1 MKSNNSSSSSKS
13 ASSNKPK
20 NSNRSGFSK
29 NKGPK
34 NDRRNDKPKK
44 FGNSLT
50 AVKTAR
56 KEAKNNAK
64 KKNELNPNLLIQRAQ
79 QVVEEVSA
87 IETRFDE
94 MNIHPAIL
102 GNLRTMGFEHPTEI
116 QIKTYDKL
124 VEGENLIGIA
134 NTGTGKT
141 GAFLIPILQRLLN
154 QENERFLSLVIV
166 PTRELA
172 LQVYDEFN
180 KLTRGMKFN
189 AACFIGG
196 TNIEKDLR
204 VLKNPYDIVIATPG
218 RLIDL
223 KDRGGIKLIKFEV
236 LVLDEFD
243 KMLDMGFVK
252 DVRHIVDLMR
262 HRKQTLL
269 FSATKDPKQA
279 AIIDEI
285 VTDPMLVQVSSG
297 QSSSNNVDQ
306 DIIRVGANEDKFS
319 ILLGMLRKEEFSKVI
334 IFSELKH
341 GATRLSR
348 KLNSCGIKSD
358 CIHGDKSQNYRVNA
372 LEKFKSGEINV
383 LVATDVAAR
392 GIDVNDITHVI
403 NYQLPK
409 DYETYIHRVG
419 RTGRAGKKGVALT
432 FVDSEDG
439 KFEIS
444 N

>member
-1 MKSNNSSSSSKS
+1 MQDKQKSNAPKNASGNSGSSKNNGSKKPSFNKS
-13 ASSNKPK
+13 AK
-20 NSNRSGFSK
+20 SK
-29 NKGPK
+29 
-34 NDRRNDKPKK
+34 DRRNDRPNKGSKEITP
-44 FGNSLT
+44 
-50 AVKTAR
+50 VKGARKAAR
-56 KEAKNNAK
+56 KEAKKAK
-64 KKNELNPNLLIQRAQ
+64 ELNPNLLIQRAS
-79 QVVEEVSA
+79 QVVEETVK
-87 IETRFDE
+87 IETKFEE

-102 GNLRTMGFEHPTEI
+102 GNLRNMGFVHPTEI
-116 QIKTYDKL
+116 QIKTYDQL
-124 VEGENLIGIA
+124 VEGQNLIGIA

-141 GAFLIPILQRLLN
+141 GAFLIPIIQRLLN
-154 QENERFLSLVIV
+154 QENERFLSMVIV

-172 LQVYDEFN
+172 LQVYDEFK
-180 KLTRGMKFN
+180 KLTLGMKFN

-236 LVLDEFD
+236 LILDEFD

-279 AIIDEI
+279 QIIDEI
-285 VTDPMLVQVSSG
+285 VTDPLLVQVSSG
-297 QSSSNNVDQ
+297 QTSSNNVDQ

-319 ILLGMLRKEEFSKVI
+319 MLLGMLRKEEFAKVI

-341 GATRLSR
+341 GATRLAR

-372 LEKFKSGEINV
+372 LDKFKTGEIKV

-392 GIDVNDITHVI
+392 GIDVSDITHVI

-409 DYETYIHRVG
+409 DYDTYIHRVG
-419 RTGRAGKKGVALT
+419 RTGRAGKTGVALT
-432 FVDSEDG
+432 FVDE
-439 KFEIS
+439 KVEE
-444 N
+444 

>member
-134 NTGTGKT
+134 N
-141 GAFLIPILQRLLN
+141 
-154 QENERFLSLVIV
+154 
-166 PTRELA
+166 
-172 LQVYDEFN
+172 
-180 KLTRGMKFN
+180 
-189 AACFIGG
+189 
-196 TNIEKDLR
+196 
-204 VLKNPYDIVIATPG
+204 
-218 RLIDL
+218 
-223 KDRGGIKLIKFEV
+223 
-236 LVLDEFD
+236 
-243 KMLDMGFVK
+243 
-252 DVRHIVDLMR
+252 
-262 HRKQTLL
+262 
-269 FSATKDPKQA
+269 
-279 AIIDEI
+279 
-285 VTDPMLVQVSSG
+285 
-297 QSSSNNVDQ
+297 
-306 DIIRVGANEDKFS
+306 
-319 ILLGMLRKEEFSKVI
+319 
-334 IFSELKH
+334 
-341 GATRLSR
+341 
-348 KLNSCGIKSD
+348 
-358 CIHGDKSQNYRVNA
+358 
-372 LEKFKSGEINV
+372 
-383 LVATDVAAR
+383 
-392 GIDVNDITHVI
+392 
-403 NYQLPK
+403 
-409 DYETYIHRVG
+409 
-419 RTGRAGKKGVALT
+419 
-432 FVDSEDG
+432 
-439 KFEIS
+439 
-444 N
+444 

>member
-1 MKSNNSSSSSKS
+1 MQDKQKSNAPKNASGNSGSSKNNGSKKPSFNKS
-13 ASSNKPK
+13 AK
-20 NSNRSGFSK
+20 SK
-29 NKGPK
+29 
-34 NDRRNDKPKK
+34 DRRNDRPNKGSKEITP
-44 FGNSLT
+44 
-50 AVKTAR
+50 VKGAR
-56 KEAKNNAK
+56 KAARQEAKK
-64 KKNELNPNLLIQRAQ
+64 SKELNPNLLIQRAQ
-79 QVVEEVSA
+79 QVVEDTVK
-87 IETRFDE
+87 IETKFDE

-102 GNLRTMGFEHPTEI
+102 GNLRTMGFIHPTEI
-116 QIKTYDKL
+116 QIKTYDQL
-124 VEGENLIGIA
+124 VDGQNLIGIA

-154 QENERFLSLVIV
+154 QENERFLSMVIV

-172 LQVYDEFN
+172 LQVYEEFK
-180 KLTRGMKFN
+180 KLTLGMKFN

-236 LVLDEFD
+236 LILDEFD

-279 AIIDEI
+279 QIIDEI
-285 VTDPMLVQVSSG
+285 VTDPLLVQVSSG
-297 QSSSNNVDQ
+297 QTSSNNVDQ
-306 DIIRVGANEDKFS
+306 DIIHVGANEDKFS
-319 ILLGMLRKEEFSKVI
+319 MLLGMLRKEEFAKVI

-341 GATRLSR
+341 GATRLAR

-372 LEKFKSGEINV
+372 LDKFKTGEIKV

-392 GIDVNDITHVI
+392 GIDVSDITHVI

-409 DYETYIHRVG
+409 DYDTYIHRVG
-419 RTGRAGKKGVALT
+419 RTGRAGKTGVALT
-432 FVDSEDG
+432 FVDE
-439 KFEIS
+439 KVEE
-444 N
+444 

>member
-1 MKSNNSSSSSKS
+1 
-13 ASSNKPK
+13 
-20 NSNRSGFSK
+20 
-29 NKGPK
+29 
-34 NDRRNDKPKK
+34 
-44 FGNSLT
+44 
-50 AVKTAR
+50 
-56 KEAKNNAK
+56 
-64 KKNELNPNLLIQRAQ
+64 
-79 QVVEEVSA
+79 A

-319 ILLGMLRKEEFSKVI
+319 ILLGMLRKEEFSK
-334 IFSELKH
+334 
-341 GATRLSR
+341 
-348 KLNSCGIKSD
+348 
-358 CIHGDKSQNYRVNA
+358 
-372 LEKFKSGEINV
+372 
-383 LVATDVAAR
+383 
-392 GIDVNDITHVI
+392 
-403 NYQLPK
+403 
-409 DYETYIHRVG
+409 
-419 RTGRAGKKGVALT
+419 
-432 FVDSEDG
+432 
-439 KFEIS
+439 
-444 N
+444 

>member
-1 MKSNNSSSSSKS
+1 MQERPKSKSPKSSSGT
-13 ASSNKPK
+13 
-20 NSNRSGFSK
+20 SGNAK
-29 NKGPK
+29 NKGSKKPSFSK
-34 NDRRNDKPKK
+34 SGPSKDRRNDRPNRGSKNVTP
-44 FGNSLT
+44 
-50 AVKTAR
+50 VKGARDAAR
-56 KEAKNNAK
+56 KEAKKAK
-64 KKNELNPNLLIQRAQ
+64 ELNPNLLIQRAQ
-79 QVVEEVSA
+79 QVVEVEA
-87 IETRFDE
+87 KIETRFDE

-102 GNLRTMGFEHPTEI
+102 GNLRNMGFVNPTEI
-116 QIKTYDKL
+116 QIKTYDQL
-124 VEGENLIGIA
+124 VEGQNLIGIA

-141 GAFLIPILQRLLN
+141 GAFLIPIIQRLLK
-154 QENERFLSLVIV
+154 QENERFLSMVIV

-172 LQVYDEFN
+172 LQVYDEFK
-180 KLTRGMKFN
+180 KLTQGMKFN

-236 LVLDEFD
+236 LILDEFD

-279 AIIDEI
+279 QIIDEI
-285 VTDPMLVQVSSG
+285 VTDPLLVQVSSG
-297 QSSSNNVDQ
+297 QTSSANVDQ
-306 DIIRVGANEDKFS
+306 DIIRVGANEDKFNL
-319 ILLGMLRKEEFSKVI
+319 LLGMLRKEEFSKVI

-341 GATRLSR
+341 GATRLAR

-358 CIHGDKSQNYRVNA
+358 CIHGDKTQNYRVNA
-372 LEKFKSGEINV
+372 LDKFKTGEIKV

-392 GIDVNDITHVI
+392 GIDVNDISHVI

-419 RTGRAGKKGVALT
+419 RTGRAGKTGVALT
-432 FVDSEDG
+432 FVDE
-439 KFEIS
+439 KIEE
-444 N
+444 